1 VYSVVGSCVPS
12 RECFLGSR
20 EDVLDSISE
29 RLAYFLDGSYRG
41 NDKSSP
47 AYYYYYYYVDAMN
60 GDIIWSYIGDVYPEL
75 RRN

>member
-1 VYSVVGSCVPS
+1 VGSCIAS
-12 RECFLGSR
+12 RKCFLGSR
-20 EDVLDSISE
+20 EDVLDPISE

-47 AYYYYYYYVDAMN
+47 AYYYYYVDAMN
-60 GDIIWSYIGDVYPEL
+60 GDILWSYIGDVYPEL

>member
-47 AYYYYYYYVDAMN
+47 AYYYVDAMN

>member
-1 VYSVVGSCVPS
+1 VGSCVPS
-12 RECFLGSR
+12 RKCFLGSR

-47 AYYYYYYYVDAMN
+47 AYYYYLDAMN
-60 GDIIWSYIGDVYPEL
+60 GGILWSYIGDVYPEL

>member
-1 VYSVVGSCVPS
+1 VGSCVPS
-12 RECFLGSR
+12 RKCFLGSR
-20 EDVLDSISE
+20 EDVLDPIPE

-47 AYYYYYYYVDAMN
+47 AYYYYYVDAMN
-60 GDIIWSYIGDVYPEL
+60 KDILWSYIGDVYPEL